1 MVKKKKKSLQYKKGK
16 SFHNA
21 RKSLHFDE
29 KDTCMKKQSG
39 LFDVTM
45 RAWYNAEVC
54 ELVDTYMLLF
64 ISENYNKKDFRL
76 YHDDGLGV
84 VKIKEMKKNEKKY
97 IYIKEIKSWNTETI
111 INLRLKRL
119 KSHNVIKDTITV
131 T

>member
-1 MVKKKKKSLQYKKGK
+1 MVKKKKKIEQSLQYKKGK
-16 SFHNA
+16 FFHNA

-84 VKIKEMKKNEKKY
+84 VKIKEMKKNEKKN
-97 IYIKEIKSWNTETI
+97 IYKRNKI
-111 INLRLKRL
+111 LKHRNNYKL
-119 KSHNVIKDTITV
+119 ATQKIEVP
-131 T
+131 

>member
-1 MVKKKKKSLQYKKGK
+1 MEKYSMVKKQKIEQSLQYKKGK
-16 SFHNA
+16 FFHNA

-84 VKIKEMKKNEKKY
+84 VKIKEMKKNEKKN
-97 IYIKEIKSWNTETI
+97 IYKRNKI
-111 INLRLKRL
+111 LKHRNNYKL
-119 KSHNVIKDTITV
+119 ATQKIEVP
-131 T
+131 

>member
-1 MVKKKKKSLQYKKGK
+1 MVKKQKIEQSFQYKKGK
-16 SFHNA
+16 FFYNA

-84 VKIKEMKKNEKKY
+84 VKIKEMKKNEY
-97 IYIKEIKSWNTETI
+97 IYIYIYKRNKI
-111 INLRLKRL
+111 LKHRNNYKL
-119 KSHNVIKDTITV
+119 ATQRVEV
-131 T
+131 P